1 MPASWSST
9 MIPASSTLLSRILGR
24 RHHVTCVASGPA
36 ALEQAQRL
44 RPDLAVVDIR
54 MPEMTGFEVTR
65 GLKAALRDVDVI
77 LMTGNAEEPDDNL
90 IQAIDEGA
98 FYFIQ
103 KPFDRRVLLALV
115 NRCLELRRLRE
126 EREKFLRRVERE
138 LEEARQFQISLLPPP
153 HFELAGLSID
163 ARYLACTEL
172 AGDIYDYVEA
182 DDGAVALLIADV
194 VGHGTSAAMMTAVV
208 KAAFRASHVDDF
220 EPRAVVERIREG
232 IRDFDA
238 SRFVTLCCARVNPR
252 RRELTYVNAGHPA
265 ADRPHEL
272 AAAAPARTHRPAL
285 DLGPLR
291 PALRAGH
298 AGVWPWRLD
307 PLLHR
312 RRHGGFGSVRHVRP
326 GAAGL
331 HDDARRSPRRGAC
344 STTSSR
350 TSRPLPARPNHQDD
364 VTLLTLDLCRI
375 LPKNFVDNGPTPG
388 DICSHTTLFVTCMAR
403 YRACWRTLRK
413 GRTHGRSD
421 DTKP

>member
-1 MPASWSST
+1 MSIEPHSAR
-9 MIPASSTLLSRILGR
+9 ILVVDDDPGILHALSRILGR
-24 RHHVTCVASGPA
+24 RHHVACVSSGPA

-44 RPDLAVVDIR
+44 RPDLAIVDIR
-54 MPEMTGFEVTR
+54 MPEMSGFEVTR

-153 HFELAGLSID
+153 HFEIAGLSID

-172 AGDIYDYVEA
+172 AGDFYDYVEA
-182 DDGAVALLIADV
+182 NDGAVALLIADV

-208 KAAFRASHVDDF
+208 KAAFRASHVDDY
-220 EPRAVVERIREG
+220 EPRAVVERISEA

-252 RRELTYVNAGHPA
+252 HRELTYVNAGHPQPIIRTSLPTPLLLEPTA
-265 ADRPHEL
+265 PLLTSALSDLTCEQATVAFCPGDSILFYTDGVTEASIVAGMFGTDRLISMMTSGAHRGSELLDEILREL
-272 AAAAPARTHRPAL
+272 AAFT
-285 DLGPLR
+285 
-291 PALRAGH
+291 
-298 AGVWPWRLD
+298 
-307 PLLHR
+307 
-312 RRHGGFGSVRHVRP
+312 GS
-326 GAAGL
+326 
-331 HDDARRSPRRGAC
+331 
-344 STTSSR
+344 SS
-350 TSRPLPARPNHQDD
+350 HQDD
-364 VTLLTLDLCRI
+364 VTLLTLDFSSI
-375 LPKNFVDNGPTPG
+375 VTMSDEISGPISPTE
-388 DICSHTTLFVTCMAR
+388 V
-403 YRACWRTLRK
+403 
-413 GRTHGRSD
+413 
-421 DTKP
+421 

>member
-1 MPASWSST
+1 VSIEPHSAR
-9 MIPASSTLLSRILGR
+9 ILVVDDDPGILHALSRILGR
-24 RHHVTCVASGPA
+24 RHHVTCVSSGPA
-36 ALEQAQRL
+36 ALEQAQSL

-153 HFELAGLSID
+153 HFELGGLSID

-182 DDGAVALLIADV
+182 KDGAVALLIADV

-208 KAAFRASHVDDF
+208 KAAFRASHVDDY
-220 EPRAVVERIREG
+220 EPRAVVERISEG

-238 SRFVTLCCARVNPR
+238 SRFVTLCCARVNPG
-252 RRELTYVNAGHPA
+252 RRELTYVNAGHPQPIV
-265 ADRPHEL
+265 R
-272 AAAAPARTHRPAL
+272 RTILPM
-285 DLGPLR
+285 
-291 PALRAGH
+291 
-298 AGVWPWRLD
+298 
-307 PLLHR
+307 PLLLEPTAPLLTSALSDLPCEQSTVE
-312 RRHGGFGSVRHVRP
+312 FGP
-326 GAAGL
+326 GDSILFYTDGVTEASGAGNMFGPDRL
-331 HDDARRSPRRGAC
+331 VSLMMSGDRRGAELLEDIIRNVAAF
-344 STTSSR
+344 TGSSK
-350 TSRPLPARPNHQDD
+350 HQDD
-364 VTLLTLDLCRI
+364 ITLLTLDY
-375 LPKNFVDNGPTPG
+375 P
-388 DICSHTTLFVTCMAR
+388 
-403 YRACWRTLRK
+403 
-413 GRTHGRSD
+413 
-421 DTKP
+421 

>member
-1 MPASWSST
+1 VST
-9 MIPASSTLLSRILGR
+9 DPHGARILVVDDDPGILHALSRILGR
-24 RHHVTCVASGPA
+24 RHHVTCVSSGPA

-44 RPDLAVVDIR
+44 RPDLAIVDIR

-126 EREKFLRRVERE
+126 DRERYLRRVERE

-182 DDGAVALLIADV
+182 KDGAVALLIADV

-220 EPRAVVERIREG
+220 EPRAVVERISEG

-238 SRFVTLCCARVNPR
+238 SRFVTLCCARVNPL
-252 RRELTYVNAGHPA
+252 RRELIYVNAGHPQPIIRTSSPTPLLLETTAPLLTSALSDLPCEQASVAFGPGDSILFYTDGVTEA
-265 ADRPHEL
+265 AGASGMFGTERLISMMMREDRRSADLLDDILGEL
-272 AAAAPARTHRPAL
+272 AAFT
-285 DLGPLR
+285 
-291 PALRAGH
+291 
-298 AGVWPWRLD
+298 
-307 PLLHR
+307 
-312 RRHGGFGSVRHVRP
+312 GS
-326 GAAGL
+326 A
-331 HDDARRSPRRGAC
+331 
-344 STTSSR
+344 
-350 TSRPLPARPNHQDD
+350 NHQDD
-364 VTLLTLDLCRI
+364 VTLLTLELV
-375 LPKNFVDNGPTPG
+375 KV
-388 DICSHTTLFVTCMAR
+388 
-403 YRACWRTLRK
+403 
-413 GRTHGRSD
+413 
-421 DTKP
+421 